1 MEGTRRLLD
10 RSREPGPKKP
20 RLMEELQRGSNPN
33 TRPFPQRPPATMAR
47 FRINDRE
54 LDTSDADHGDGGYH
68 PQPPPHQE
76 LVTQYRAA
84 LAELT
89 FNSKPIITNLT
100 IIAGE
105 NLSAAKS
112 IAGAVCANILEV
124 SSDQKLPSL
133 YLLDSIVKNIGRDY
147 IKYFAVRLP
156 EVFCNTY
163 KHVDPPVH
171 SSMRHLFG
179 TWRGVFPPQT
189 LQIIEKE
196 LGFAPTV
203 NGSASASATIR
214 NDSQSQRPPHSIHVN
229 PKYLER
235 QRLQQSS
242 KTKGVFDDM
251 TGVISN
257 ANEDSERSN
266 RALGVARPWLDS
278 RVNMRV
284 CENNQHTHRDA
295 FNDSVPDKSIDG
307 AYGDEEY
314 NSSVSNNLGSDVGR
328 TGSRLIGG
336 VAETLSGQRNGFSL
350 KHGFSNYEA
359 PKPMNLD
366 AHNIRSS
373 ARSRNWKN
381 SEEEEFVWD
390 EMNPGLPEHVPNVS
404 SNLSSDPWIA
414 DDDNL
419 ESEDHLQ
426 MTHPIRT
433 KVDKEI
439 STVKKQLPSSGGHS
453 SLSWG
458 LQKQLPSAKFNM
470 KSGHSETFVS
480 APSGLPKNSNSLAA
494 RMRSQSSMPHTTIGS
509 AKIMGQQQ
517 FDSEGAES
525 PSEQSPL
532 QQQSPSVPVTT
543 HHAPSVRNLA
553 EQDCSQTLK
562 TSQHLGGPQ
571 SQYIKDP
578 TLATRPNVPVGTLR
592 KSQAKDTRGPSSSV
606 TSVQAKPQQRQ
617 LGPSQVEVTLKAKQ
631 PLKSR
636 VSLAKAKAKETSEK
650 STTKSHPAP
659 SVKSGVIPNKSGP
672 ITKSLDA
679 SNRPSQS
686 GVKPTRSI
694 GASPTTLISSGSS
707 SVSLGSSN
715 DHSQALPKLPQGKVV
730 KKQKKST
737 QPSASS
743 NERGASAPSS
753 NTVNKNTLNPISNLL
768 SSLVAKGLISAGT
781 ESATVVPNETVIRSK
796 DQTESITTSSSLPVV
811 SVLDSA
817 TVPIKSSKVEVDGDE
832 VDDDEV
838 DGDEVD
844 DAAKASLALSQST
857 STEIINLIGF
867 DFKPDVIREMHPHV
881 ITKLLDELPHHCSK
895 CGIRLKHPEQF
906 DRHLEWHATKERE
919 QNGVNGASRRWYAK
933 SNDWIAGKAGYLSES
948 EFTDSVDELDDENI
962 YESQLDSM
970 VLADENQC
978 LCVLCGELFEDVYC
992 QEREQWMFKGAVY
1005 LNNSDNISEME
1016 SRNVGPII
1024 HARCLSENKI
1034 SVVTNTELD

>member
-20 RLMEELQRGSNPN
+20 RLMEGSNPN
-33 TRPFPQRPPATMAR
+33 TRPFPQRQAASGAAALAR

-54 LDTSDADHGDGGYH
+54 IDTGDGDHGDGGYH

-235 QRLQQSS
+235 QRLQQSN

-251 TGVISN
+251 TGVIPN

-278 RVNMRV
+278 RINMR
-284 CENNQHTHRDA
+284 NNQHTHRDA
-295 FNDSVPDKSIDG
+295 FNDSVPDKSIGG

-314 NSSVSNNLGSDVGR
+314 NSSGSDVGR

-336 VAETLSGQRNGFSL
+336 AAETLPGQKNGFSL
-350 KHGFSNYEA
+350 KHGFSNHEA

-366 AHNIRSS
+366 AHNIRNS
-373 ARSRNWKN
+373 AMSRNWKN

-390 EMNPGLPEHVPNVS
+390 EMNPGLPEHVRNVS
-404 SNLSSDPWIA
+404 SNLNLDPWSA

-426 MTHPIRT
+426 VTHQIGT
-433 KVDKEI
+433 KVDRGI

-458 LQKQLPSAKFNM
+458 LQKQLPSAKLNM
-470 KSGHSETFVS
+470 KSGHSEIFVS
-480 APSGLPKNSNSLAA
+480 APSGLPRNSNSLAA
-494 RMRSQSSMPHTTIGS
+494 RMRNQSSMPHTTTGT

-532 QQQSPSVPVTT
+532 EQQSPSVPVTT
-543 HHAPSVRNLA
+543 HHTPSVRNLP
-553 EQDCSQTLK
+553 EQDCPQTLK
-562 TSQHLGGPQ
+562 TSQHLGGQQ
-571 SQYIKDP
+571 SQYIRDSAP
-578 TLATRPNVPVGTLR
+578 ATRPNVQVGNLR
-592 KSQAKDTRGPSSSV
+592 KSQAKDPRVSSSSA
-606 TSVQAKPQQRQ
+606 TSLQAKPQQRQ
-617 LGPSQVEVTLKAKQ
+617 LGPSQAEVTLKAKQ
-631 PLKSR
+631 PLKSK

-650 STTKSHPAP
+650 STTKSLPATT
-659 SVKSGVIPNKSGP
+659 VKSGVTPNKS
-672 ITKSLDA
+672 ITKSMDA
-679 SNRPSQS
+679 SNRPSLS
-686 GVKPTRSI
+686 GVKPTRST
-694 GASPTTLISSGSS
+694 GPSPTTLISSGPS
-707 SVSLGSSN
+707 SVSLGSPN
-715 DHSQALPKLPQGKVV
+715 DHSQTLPKLPQRKVV
-730 KKQKKST
+730 KKPKVST
-737 QPSASS
+737 QPSTSS
-743 NERGASAPSS
+743 NDRGASAPSS
-753 NTVNKNTLNPISNLL
+753 NTVNKINLNPISNLL

-781 ESATVVPNETVIRSK
+781 ESAAVVPNETGIRSK
-796 DQTESITTSSSLPVV
+796 GQTESITTSSSLPVV
-811 SVLDSA
+811 SILDSA
-817 TVPIKSSKVEVDGDE
+817 TFPVKSSKVEVDGDE
-832 VDDDEV
+832 VDGDEV

-844 DAAKASLALSQST
+844 DAAKISLPLSQST

-881 ITKLLDELPHHCSK
+881 ITKLLEELPHHCSK
-895 CGIRLKHPEQF
+895 CGIRLKHLEQF

-919 QNGVNGASRRWYAK
+919 QNDLNGASRRWYAK

-948 EFTDSVDELDDENI
+948 EFTDSVDEHDDENT
-962 YESQLDSM
+962 YEM

-1005 LNNSDNISEME
+1005 LNNSDDVSEVE

-1034 SVVTNTELD
+1034 SVVTNTVRLTVN